1 MNNKQ
6 REIELLQAGFVD
18 LRYNY
23 YHDEIKGAT
32 SDSIKAHVARR
43 IIEEVKG
50 DSMHFLQG
58 MALNIDETMSLKEFK
73 KHALILDKWVEK
85 YQDCVLLIDQVS
97 DFERLNSSRWG
108 NPMAQFCL
116 SQYDGIIKTR
126 PDHSCNVSLDYSSKG
141 LFVVSGD
148 SRLIDFCEVK

>member
-58 MALNIDETMSLKEFK
+58 MALNIDETMTIKEFK

-85 YQDCVLLIDQVS
+85 YQDCVLLIDQV
-97 DFERLNSSRWG
+97 
-108 NPMAQFCL
+108 
-116 SQYDGIIKTR
+116 
-126 PDHSCNVSLDYSSKG
+126 
-141 LFVVSGD
+141 
-148 SRLIDFCEVK
+148 EVK